1 MKKDFE
7 SNSSNKSSLFLMEM
21 IVATFFFSFTC
32 TICAIVFVHSFKT
45 QKKSIELSNS
55 NTFAENISQLL
66 LSESGNLGILDE
78 KFKGYIIKPDNS
90 NDNSECVY
98 FYFDENFNLILE
110 NDLKNYT
117 NIRYQ
122 LLVTQNIQDA
132 NKTYKTADNPVIE
145 GKSVVYNIYVFE
157 KNDLLNTLPKD
168 NIQEAIY
175 HLSFD
180 KYIN

>member
-1 MKKDFE
+1 MIITIMFISLIFTLIISALVSAIETTITGADFVKIE
-7 SNSSNKSSLFLMEM
+7 TLSDKGDKRASKVLKLQDKQQAHHNRSLWP
-21 IVATFFFSFTC
+21 
-32 TICAIVFVHSFKT
+32 
-45 QKKSIELSNS
+45 
-55 NTFAENISQLL
+55 L
-66 LSESGNLGILDE
+66 LSHWHLPSCFGDIHPLHL
-78 KFKGYIIKPDNS
+78 
-90 NDNSECVY
+90 
-98 FYFDENFNLILE
+98 
-110 NDLKNYT
+110 
-117 NIRYQ
+117 
-122 LLVTQNIQDA
+122 NIQDA